1 MNRHVFVSLSLF
13 SIASATHAEVKLPV
27 IFSDHMVLQRGEPVP
42 VWGTAANGEE
52 VKVTFAGQ
60 TKETKAGGDGKWKV
74 SLDAMKEEAK
84 PADLV
89 VAGKNTVTIKDV
101 LVGEVWVCSGQS
113 NMEWTVLKAGNPEQE
128 IAAAKYPAIRMFN
141 LERETSMSPKDDC
154 KGAWLEANPQ
164 SAGKFSAVGYYFG
177 RQLHQVL
184 NIPIG
189 LINTSWGGTRVEAW
203 TSSEALAER
212 PCARELLQDW
222 TAAKTKYDAA
232 TASKEFEQRKTAWQA
247 QVKAVQE
254 RNAKLKPGDAKENL
268 PPAPRPMDNPNAT
281 PHYPAVLFNAMIA
294 PIIPYGIKGAI
305 WYQGESNQKRA
316 IQYQELLPT
325 MINDWRKRWNDEF
338 SFYIVQLANFGN
350 GHPPAKDAGV
360 ADTWAELQEAQL
372 LTAQTLPKCGVAV
385 INDIGEEKDIHPK
398 NKQDVGRRLASLA
411 LAKDYGKKDI
421 VFSGPVMKSSR
432 ITKDKVRVRFDHVG
446 GGLKTRDGK
455 APGHFQISGADQVW
469 HWAKASIEGN
479 EVVVW
484 SDAVKKPVGVR
495 YAWASWPEGANLIN
509 KEGLPASCFRT
520 DDFILSTLG
529 IISPFAENVPAK
541 R

>member
-1 MNRHVFVSLSLF
+1 
-13 SIASATHAEVKLPV
+13 
-27 IFSDHMVLQRGEPVP
+27 
-42 VWGTAANGEE
+42 
-52 VKVTFAGQ
+52 
-60 TKETKAGGDGKWKV
+60 
-74 SLDAMKEEAK
+74 
-84 PADLV
+84 
-89 VAGKNTVTIKDV
+89 
-101 LVGEVWVCSGQS
+101 
-113 NMEWTVLKAGNPEQE
+113 
-128 IAAAKYPAIRMFN
+128 
-141 LERETSMSPKDDC
+141 
-154 KGAWLEANPQ
+154 
-164 SAGKFSAVGYYFG
+164 
-177 RQLHQVL
+177 
-184 NIPIG
+184 
-189 LINTSWGGTRVEAW
+189 
-203 TSSEALAER
+203 
-212 PCARELLQDW
+212 
-222 TAAKTKYDAA
+222 
-232 TASKEFEQRKTAWQA
+232 
-247 QVKAVQE
+247 
-254 RNAKLKPGDAKENL
+254 
-268 PPAPRPMDNPNAT
+268 
-281 PHYPAVLFNAMIA
+281 
-294 PIIPYGIKGAI
+294 
-305 WYQGESNQKRA
+305 
-316 IQYQELLPT
+316 

-350 GHPPAKDAGV
+350 GHPPVKDAGA

-411 LAKDYGKKDI
+411 LARDYGKKDI

-455 APGHFQISGADQVW
+455 APGHFQIAGADQVW

-479 EVVVW
+479 EVAVW

-529 IISPFAENVPAK
+529 IVSPFAENAPAK